1 MKRIEPTP
9 PGGADGSVP
18 RRHSR
23 LARHGLNRG
32 QALVSGFES
41 GAMHTLRSA
50 LHRPH
55 GRDRSRGQSLVEF
68 AFVLPILLVM
78 VAGAVDLGR
87 MFYGYVTIESA
98 AREASFYGASRPE
111 CDVSSASCPNPSN
124 VTWRLNQD
132 LSGLQGVTWTVQCKD
147 AGGTA
152 KANSACAE
160 GDSYLVGVNYPFQL
174 VTPILSSVVG
184 TGFNISTSD
193 SSLVLNRAPGA
204 GATPAP
210 TPTPT
215 PIPTPTPTPGP
226 TPTPCVNPT
235 VTFTGS
241 PTSGTGPFPVTFSG
255 TSNGTPFSWSWTFG
269 DGSTG
274 SGQTVTHGYP
284 AVRGTMHY
292 DVTLTVNTGALC
304 ATTVIRNNYIDVR

>member
-9 PGGADGSVP
+9 PGGADGSAP

-23 LARHGLNRG
+23 LARRG
-32 QALVSGFES
+32 
-41 GAMHTLRSA
+41 
-50 LHRPH
+50 PN
-55 GRDRSRGQSLVEF
+55 RGQSLVEF

-184 TGFNISTSD
+184 TGFNISTSA

-204 GATPAP
+204 GATPAPTP

-241 PTSGTGPFPVTFSG
+241 PTSGTGPFSVTFSG
-255 TSNGTPFSWSWTFG
+255 TASGTPVSWSWTFG

-274 SGQTVTHGYP
+274 SGQTVTHGYL
-284 AVRGTMHY
+284 AVQGTKRY

-304 ATTVIRNNYIDVR
+304 ATTVSTSNYIVVR